1 MSYVQPLS
9 IGATPSVQ
17 FSTMSEKLFL
27 ELFYHTFK
35 NLGKNMPPQRPVTDL
50 CIKKPEVYIKL
61 IYHFKISYK
70 NKIKKM
76 KTNNYE
82 MYN

>member
-1 MSYVQPLS
+1 
-9 IGATPSVQ
+9 
-17 FSTMSEKLFL
+17 
-27 ELFYHTFK
+27 
-35 NLGKNMPPQRPVTDL
+35 MPPQRPVTDL